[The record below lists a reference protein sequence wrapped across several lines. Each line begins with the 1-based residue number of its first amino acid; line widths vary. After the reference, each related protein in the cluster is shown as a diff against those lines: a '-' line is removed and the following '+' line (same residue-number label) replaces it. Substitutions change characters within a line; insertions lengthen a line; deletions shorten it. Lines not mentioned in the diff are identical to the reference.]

1 MYLGT
6 LAMLAAEGE
15 SEMAGSESVV
25 AWAPWVYGAIAL
37 VVLLALLLVV
47 TRLDLDR

>member
-6 LAMLAAEGE
+6 LAMLATEAESDLAE
-15 SEMAGSESVV
+15 SESVV
-25 AWAPWVYGAIAL
+25 AWAPWVYGAVAL
-37 VVLLALLLVV
+37 VVLLSLLLVV